1 MSQTSY
7 PINMSIAQVGQLLDT
22 RNRNVGSLA
31 ALEAIG
37 FGLGVCHSNDPAKPN
52 TCRLPRRTVGRLTL
66 SADLIASNVINGT
79 VNGEAMD
86 AVTYAVSHDNTM
98 DLLITALNAM
108 DIVARASL
116 MDATGDNR
124 IIALEVYDADV
135 ALTSWAV
142 TLGSSQATVATAVSA
157 ERERFAGVSM
167 FSHTKENPGTGGAAY
182 AIGDSVSVLNQGGIW
197 VPCVDIPT
205 LNPSALVQ
213 ATASYTSPMP
223 AHLIVGGTDKG
234 KFAGWPAP
242 GGATVKVLTGSAFI
256 EIQAINES
264 TANAALVLNLP
275 A

>member
-22 RNRNVGSLA
+22 RNRNVASLA

-37 FGLGVCHSNDPAKPN
+37 FGLGVCYSNDPATPN
-52 TCRLPRRTVGRLTL
+52 TCRLPRRTVGRLTF
-66 SADLIASNVINGT
+66 SADLIASNVINGS
-79 VNGEAMD
+79 VNGEAIE

-98 DLLITALNAM
+98 DLLIAAIEDL
-108 DIVARASL
+108 DIVARAEL
-116 MDATGDNR
+116 MDESGDNR
-124 IIALEVYDADV
+124 IIAIEVYDADV
-135 ALTSWAV
+135 TLASWAV
-142 TLGSSQATVATAVSA
+142 TLGSSQATVATAVSS
-157 ERERFAGVSM
+157 ERERFAGIAV
-167 FSHTKENPGTGGAAY
+167 FTHTKENPGTGGAAY
-182 AIGDSVSVLNQGGIW
+182 AAGDSVSVLTQGGIW

-213 ATASYTSPMP
+213 ATATYAAPMP
-223 AHLIVGGTDKG
+223 VNLIVGGTDKG

-242 GGATVKVLTGSAFI
+242 GGATTKVLTGSAFT

-264 TANAALVLNLP
+264 TANAALVINLP